1 MNLVDAREFAVMI
14 LTLLSE
20 DLQSIFSVE
29 VVSETE
35 IGEFVVVSNDV
46 AVLQKKSNLTRD
58 SVKINVWFP
67 LEVNSI
73 ASQGVH

>member
-46 AVLQKKSNLTRD
+46 AVLQKNSNLTRD
-58 SVKINVWFP
+58 SVKINV
-67 LEVNSI
+67 
-73 ASQGVH
+73 